1 MVRVKSDGF
10 VAYILLAF
18 VTTAGLFYVNLG
30 GAFLSAFVDGMG
42 LSRADAGFIT
52 SANKYGAAFGALIAA
67 FIVKRIQW
75 RKSVYILFPILIIVD
90 LISFFATGPS
100 MLPGIRTF
108 HGVVGG
114 FQSYLEP

>member
-1 MVRVKSDGF
+1 
-10 VAYILLAF
+10 LAF
-18 VTTAGLFYVNLG
+18 VTTPGLFYVNLG
-30 GAFLSAFVDGMG
+30 GAFLSTFVDGMG